1 MNVSEK
7 IHHEIYD
14 LVTDF
19 LNTVNQK
26 DKIKLLAKFEV
37 TDDMFEEILD
47 YLDYIGELNLSPLP
61 YKKTINHNIVNKPIF
76 NIDCMNDGG
85 YIVECNT
92 MNFGKETEIVLQCE
106 VDFQDGT
113 YKLTL
118 PLFKS

>member
-1 MNVSEK
+1 MNISEK

-26 DKIKLLAKFEV
+26 DKVKLLSEFEV
-37 TDDMFEEILD
+37 TDDMFTEILD

-61 YKKTINHNIVNKPIF
+61 YEKTINHNIVNKPIF
-76 NIDCMNDGG
+76 DIDCMNDGE

-106 VDFQDGT
+106 VDSQDGT